1 MTNQQSAPSERRTS
15 DDGVET
21 TTVGIVGAGP
31 AGLLLRHL
39 LNRAGIA
46 TINIDNRSRHEISE
60 TQRAGILEQGSVKLL
75 TETGA
80 ISRIHSDGYEHGGIY
95 LRFDGA
101 NHHIDFKKLVDASV
115 WLYPQNEVFVDLA
128 NTAERDGAD
137 VRYGVSDTEVSGWT
151 EDEPVI
157 RFTDA
162 EGVRREVHCDLLV
175 GADGSH
181 SVCRRA
187 IPRSERNGHFIE
199 YPFAWFGF
207 LVDAPPSADE
217 LVYANSEHGF
227 VLLSQRTETMQRMYF
242 QCEPGTDPED
252 WDDERIWAEM
262 DRRLEGADGFTVKRG
277 PIHTKNVLPFRSY
290 VGEPMRHGRMV
301 LAGDAAHTVPPTGAK
316 GLNLALQDVRVLA
329 PIIERW
335 VGSHDDALL
344 DEYSD
349 RALERVWRAQ
359 QFSYRMTRMLHTTAD
374 ATPFERKRT
383 IAELRNIVDSHH
395 GQAALAESYTGWPHL
410 G

>member
-1 MTNQQSAPSERRTS
+1 MTNQPSAPSERS
-15 DDGVET
+15 SNEDVET

-39 LNRAGIA
+39 LHRAGID
-46 TINIDNRSRHEISE
+46 TITIDRRTREEIAR
-60 TQRAGILEQGSVKLL
+60 TQRAGILEQGSVALL
-75 TETGA
+75 TQTGA
-80 ISRIHSDGYEHGGIY
+80 ISRIPTDGYEHGGIY

-128 NTAERDGAD
+128 DTAERDGAD

-151 EDEPVI
+151 EQDPVI
-157 RFTDA
+157 RFTD
-162 EGVRREVHCDLLV
+162 EHGVRREIHCDLLV

-181 SVCRRA
+181 SVCRRS
-187 IPRSERNGHFIE
+187 IPKTDRNDHFIE

-242 QCEPGTDPED
+242 QCEPGTNPDD

-262 DRRLEGADGFTVKRG
+262 DRRLEGPDGFRVIRG

-335 VGSHDDALL
+335 VASHDDALL
-344 DEYSD
+344 DEYSET
-349 RALERVWRAQ
+349 ALDRVWRAQ

-374 ATPFERKRT
+374 ATAFERRRT
-383 IAELRNIVDSHH
+383 VAELRNIVDSEH
-395 GQAALAESYTGWPHL
+395 GKAALAESYTGWPHL